1 MARTVA
7 VIGSTGSIGTQTL
20 DVLKRLKESEQ
31 DLRPVALSANTN
43 PLIEQQIE
51 THRPVAYAF
60 SRELENIPSDI
71 RYYPDSVSLIRDI
84 RPDITVIASSGGESL
99 RYTRAAI
106 ENSKRVCIANKES
119 LVLAG
124 EFIVNLARKKG
135 VALIPVDS
143 EHSGVFQLLENE
155 SRDAV
160 SRVIIT
166 ASGGALR
173 EWPPG
178 DLKKA
183 TVTDVLK
190 HPNWDMGAKI
200 TVDSATLFNKGLEI
214 IEAKHLFGLKK
225 EQIVPMFCYS
235 SYIHAL
241 VEMKDGTIKIHSGHP
256 DMRIPI
262 AYSLT
267 RPERASLGLGLEG
280 IVKDKLKLKDLEIEN
295 HRAIRLVYEIYDME
309 NAFKIVYNAAN
320 EAAVELFLNK
330 KIGLSQIF
338 DIVESELK
346 RNQRGSIDRIDDIL
360 NFHEEIKQTIYRK
373 YKWRERL

>member
-1 MARTVA
+1 
-7 VIGSTGSIGTQTL
+7 
-20 DVLKRLKESEQ
+20 
-31 DLRPVALSANTN
+31 
-43 PLIEQQIE
+43 
-51 THRPVAYAF
+51 
-60 SRELENIPSDI
+60 
-71 RYYPDSVSLIRDI
+71 
-84 RPDITVIASSGGESL
+84 
-99 RYTRAAI
+99 
-106 ENSKRVCIANKES
+106 
-119 LVLAG
+119 
-124 EFIVNLARKKG
+124 
-135 VALIPVDS
+135 
-143 EHSGVFQLLENE
+143 
-155 SRDAV
+155 
-160 SRVIIT
+160 
-166 ASGGALR
+166 
-173 EWPPG
+173 
-178 DLKKA
+178 
-183 TVTDVLK
+183 
-190 HPNWDMGAKI
+190 
-200 TVDSATLFNKGLEI
+200 
-214 IEAKHLFGLKK
+214 
-225 EQIVPMFCYS
+225 
-235 SYIHAL
+235 
-241 VEMKDGTIKIHSGHP
+241 MKDGTIKIHSGHP